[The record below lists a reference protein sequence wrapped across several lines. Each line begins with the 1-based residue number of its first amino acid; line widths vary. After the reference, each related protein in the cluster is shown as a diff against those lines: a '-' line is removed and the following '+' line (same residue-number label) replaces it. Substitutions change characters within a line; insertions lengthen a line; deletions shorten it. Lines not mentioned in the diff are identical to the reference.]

1 MQDICFFFLCVCV
14 ILRQNPTDPTAVSNP
29 DLSPLR
35 FAAMG
40 CCGSSPVIGALE
52 LPQGIEQLLGQK
64 KEVASAVAIFEA
76 LDFS

>member
-1 MQDICFFFLCVCV
+1 
-14 ILRQNPTDPTAVSNP
+14 
-29 DLSPLR
+29 
-35 FAAMG
+35 MG